1 MNLLPEFAEQVE
13 HEREQLGKLEH
24 QLLMALIGT
33 TIYLVLV
40 GTGSIVAALVLLGPT
55 KESDLARVAALA
67 LCGGAIGGTVRALF
81 AVMEEV
87 QRGVWE
93 LADGTIVERS
103 ERRVARVR
111 QRFLEES
118 AQAEDATSEASEP
131 DGDEGAGDTGAGSEK
146 PDDLTYQFAKP
157 YLTTEERA
165 ELAARE
171 AERKELRLSKVAYA
185 QMKKAE
191 ADARHTWGFGIQDIP
206 WLILHPLLGAALGL
220 IAFAGLI
227 GGFLVASGTKAPS
240 SYSPAGLL
248 FVAVLAGLF
257 SPNFI
262 AGLARAADAIF
273 GKTQPERKLT
283 ASDQD
288 RDPWR

>member
-1 MNLLPEFAEQVE
+1 
-13 HEREQLGKLEH
+13 
-24 QLLMALIGT
+24 MALIGT

-81 AVMEEV
+81 AVMDEV
-87 QRGVWE
+87 QRGAWE
-93 LADGTIVERS
+93 LTDGTIVERS

-131 DGDEGAGDTGAGSEK
+131 DGDEGADDTGAGVTGAGSEK

-191 ADARHTWGFGIQDIP
+191 VDARHTWGFGIQDIP

-227 GGFLVASGTKAPS
+227 GGFLLASGTKAPS

-248 FVAVLAGLF
+248 FVALLVGLF

>member
-1 MNLLPEFAEQVE
+1 MNLPTFADLQ
-13 HEREQLGKLEH
+13 HEREMRAKLER
-24 QLLMALIGT
+24 QLLTALIGA
-33 TIYLVLV
+33 TIYLFLV

-55 KESDLARVAALA
+55 KESNLARVAALA

-87 QRGVWE
+87 ERGVWE

-103 ERRVARVR
+103 ERRAARVR
-111 QRFLEES
+111 QRFRDERVQ
-118 AQAEDATSEASEP
+118 AQDAASGKSEP
-131 DGDEGAGDTGAGSEK
+131 DRAEDTGAGGDPEK
-146 PDDLTYQFAKP
+146 PDNLLTPEERGQRN
-157 YLTTEERA
+157 LTAEERA
-165 ELAARE
+165 ALAARE
-171 AERKELRLSKVAYA
+171 AERKELGLSKVKYE

-191 ADARHTWGFGIQDIP
+191 AEAKTTWGFGIQDIP

-262 AGLARAADAIF
+262 GGLARAADAIF
-273 GKTQPERKLT
+273 GKTQPERRLT
-283 ASDQD
+283 SVDEDKD
-288 RDPWR
+288 RWS